1 MLDGVSS
8 RSGEGAGWG
17 SSRALLDVWRCDS
30 GWNLDDPGASAGS
43 SGGDG
48 RSVRFAACTAGSV
61 HAAATANA
69 DAAGQLARYADLE
82 RARNAAADTARS
94 DPIGSASR
102 SNSSAAPPNTQGADP
117 GLRSAADCRE
127 PASASTASGNSAG
140 ASTSCRPA
148 DSCRRGARDISSA
161 CHSAAT
167 AAGIG
172 SSSAGCACRSSA

>member
-30 GWNLDDPGASAGS
+30 CWNLDDPGASAGS

-61 HAAATANA
+61 HAAAPANA
-69 DAAGQLARYADLE
+69 DAAGQLARNANLE
-82 RARNAAADTARS
+82 RARDTAPGTARS
-94 DPIGSASR
+94 DPIGSTSR

-127 PASASTASGNSAG
+127 PASASTASSNSAG
-140 ASTSCRPA
+140 ASTSCA
-148 DSCRRGARDISSA
+148 DPCRRGARDISSA
-161 CHSAAT
+161 RHPAAA